1 MKLMISHFYEF
12 LMNSV
17 TAFVYF
23 SGVDVFRILR
33 IKALI
38 IASSSESPYNFFVAN
53 NDARFSR
60 RKLQSGIYNSAL
72 ASLACASNK
81 SESG

>member
-1 MKLMISHFYEF
+1 MKLMISHFYEV

-17 TAFVYF
+17 IAFVYF
-23 SGVDVFRILR
+23 SGVDLFRILR

-38 IASSSESPYNFFVAN
+38 IASSSESPYNFFVVSN
-53 NDARFSR
+53 EARFSR

-72 ASLACASNK
+72 FS
-81 SESG
+81 